1 MAYILSEHRMN
12 LPLLAPHDDAPPAG
26 PAPAEQARRWV
37 PIRTLQERHRS
48 RILAHL
54 LALDADDRLLRFG
67 HVVSDERIR
76 QYAAQL
82 DFERDQFFGSFDRRL
97 ALLTLGH
104 LALDL
109 TDGSAEFAVSVLARA
124 RGRGLGSQLFEHAV
138 THARNRG
145 VHTLYLQVA
154 RENAPMLA
162 IARRA
167 GAVID
172 FDGHDAV
179 ATLPLPG
186 DTLGTQIEEML
197 GHQAGEIDY
206 RAKRHALRL
215 DLHPATSPTSAQG

>member
-1 MAYILSEHRMN
+1 MSFTSI
-12 LPLLAPHDDAPPAG
+12 APQADPTAGGAPG
-26 PAPAEQARRWV
+26 VARSHRWV
-37 PIRTLQERHRS
+37 PIRTLHERHLPQIR
-48 RILAHL
+48 AHL
-54 LALDADDRLLRFG
+54 LALDPADRQLRFG
-67 HVVSDERIR
+67 HVVSDERLR
-76 QYAAQL
+76 HYAEQL
-82 DFERDQFFGSFDRRL
+82 DFKRDLVFGSFDRRL
-97 ALLTLGH
+97 TLLTLGH

-109 TDGSAEFAVSVLARA
+109 EEGTAEFAVSVLARA

-167 GAVID
+167 GAAID
-172 FDGHDAV
+172 FEGHDAV
-179 ATLPLPG
+179 ATLPLPV

-197 GHQAGEIDY
+197 GHQAAEIDY

-215 DLHPATSPTSAQG
+215 DLHPGTSGKA